1 MNAWMTWA
9 VLAGVVVIL
18 ELFSGTFYLLM
29 IAIGMVAGGI
39 VAIIGF
45 GSSVQL
51 IIAAIVGSLA
61 TIFLHK
67 SKYGWKGNVNAARDP
82 NVNMDIGQTVDVQNW
97 HQQSNGHFSARVA
110 YRGAMWDVELHH
122 RDGDAGQYVIHE
134 IQGSKLIVKPM

>member
-29 IAIGMVAGGI
+29 ISIGMIAGALFAFVGFGTSMQLI
-39 VAIIGF
+39 VAA
-45 GSSVQL
+45 V
-51 IIAAIVGSLA
+51 VGTVA
-61 TIFLHK
+61 TIALHF

-82 NVNMDIGQTVDVQNW
+82 NVNMDIGQFVEVPQWSDQG
-97 HQQSNGHFSARVA
+97 NGNYTARVS

-122 RDGDAGQYVIHE
+122 GNGEPGKYVIQE
-134 IQGSKLIVKPM
+134 VQGSKLIVR